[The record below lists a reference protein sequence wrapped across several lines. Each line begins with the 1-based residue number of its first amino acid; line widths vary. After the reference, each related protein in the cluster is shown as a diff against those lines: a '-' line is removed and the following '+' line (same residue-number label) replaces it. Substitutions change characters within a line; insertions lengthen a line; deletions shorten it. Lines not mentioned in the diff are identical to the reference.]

1 MVMEC
6 QQRDEYHQAIDT
18 LLDMAE
24 EYAGHTRSL
33 AGMGGDSAKQARSG
47 FQKAEDTLKVRPFLS

>member
-24 EYAGHTRSL
+24 EYAGHT
-33 AGMGGDSAKQARSG
+33 
-47 FQKAEDTLKVRPFLS
+47 